1 MTPASYVAA
10 TLALGLVLTMPVF
23 AVVARRRPVDA
34 DVARR
39 PTTPLL
45 GLWVRDWIM
54 WLIAPVERT
63 LVRLRVSPDLLNF
76 SGALFGIAAG
86 ISYGSGAIALGGGFV
101 LLGGLTDIL
110 DGRVARARGIGS
122 DYGEFLD
129 SVIDRFSEMFVFM
142 GLAFYFE
149 PSRWEMLSMVGALG
163 GSMMVSY
170 TRAKG
175 AAVGVDF
182 RGGVMQR
189 AERLVLLAAA
199 SILDH
204 PVCAYFGWPESV
216 VLVSA
221 VTIIGAASIATAV
234 WRSWAIARVLR
245 ERGSGGSGQEK
256 GGSSE

>member
-1 MTPASYVAA
+1 MTPATLVAA
-10 TLALGLVLTMPVF
+10 TLALALIATMPLF
-23 AVVARRRPVDA
+23 AVVTRGRPVDA
-34 DVARR
+34 EVARR

-45 GLWVRDWIM
+45 GLFVRDWMM
-54 WLIAPVERT
+54 WLIAPVERG
-63 LVRLRVSPDLLNF
+63 LVRLGVSPDLLNYG
-76 SGALFGIAAG
+76 GAACGIAAG
-86 ISYGSGAIALGGGFV
+86 VAYGNGAIALGGGFV
-101 LLGGLTDIL
+101 LLGGLADIL
-110 DGRVARARGIGS
+110 DGRVARARGVGS

-129 SVIDRFSEMFVFM
+129 SIIDRFSEMFVFM

-149 PSRWEMLSMVGALG
+149 PSRWEMLSMVAALG

-199 SILDH
+199 SILDN
-204 PVCAYFGWPESV
+204 PVCDYFGWPESV
-216 VLVSA
+216 LLVGA
-221 VTIIGAASIATAV
+221 VTIIGAASLGTAV

-245 ERGSGGSGQEK
+245 GGGGRAGSQSG